1 MQGHRVGI
9 YSGEMSVSQVQKR
22 LSMLAKTSPSMSDK
36 EALEELKK
44 KDLKMTIMT
53 QRELGGRA
61 TCKDLEKMIITDELE
76 FLFVD
81 QLSLMDD
88 VNKKVWDTRTRFANI
103 SSDLF
108 SLSCKYH
115 LPIIL
120 AVQSNRD
127 GSMQKDAPMLENI
140 AESDAVGQNATRVIG
155 IRREGSFLTM
165 NCSKNRYGDD
175 TFVQRY
181 DTDYSINKFIPI
193 IAQQPT
199 LPNAQ
204 QNQQFRKRNIG
215 GGF

>member
-1 MQGHRVGI
+1 
-9 YSGEMSVSQVQKR
+9 MSVAQVQKR
-22 LSMLAKTSPSMSDK
+22 LSMLARTNPSMSDK
-36 EALEELKK
+36 EALEELKRQ
-44 KDLKMTIMT
+44 DLRMTIMT
-53 QRELGGRA
+53 QKEIGGRA
-61 TCKDLEKMIITDELE
+61 TVKDLEKMIITDELE

-88 VNKKVWDTRTRFANI
+88 V
-103 SSDLF
+103 
-108 SLSCKYH
+108 
-115 LPIIL
+115 
-120 AVQSNRD
+120 SNRD

-175 TFVQRY
+175 TFVQKY

-193 IAQQPT
+193 AAQQLT

>member
-1 MQGHRVGI
+1 MQGYRVGI
-9 YSGEMSVSQVQKR
+9 YSGEMSAPLVQKR
-22 LSMLAKTSPSMSDK
+22 LLMIGKSNPTMTDMEVIEDLRKR
-36 EALEELKK
+36 
-44 KDLKMTIMT
+44 DLKMSIIT
-53 QRELGGRA
+53 QRELKQRA
-61 TCKDLEKMIITDELE
+61 TYKDLEELILKDDLQ

-88 VNKKVWDTRTRFANI
+88 VHPKVYDTKTRFANI

-127 GSMQKDAPMLENI
+127 GGMQKDAPLLDNI

-155 IRREGSFLTM
+155 IRKESSLLTM

-175 TFVQRY
+175 TFIQKY
-181 DTDYSINKFIPI
+181 DVDYSINKFVPI
-193 IAQQPT
+193 MMQPQIQQT
-199 LPNAQ
+199 S
-204 QNQQFRKRNIG
+204 QQFRQRSLGNTK
-215 GGF
+215 F